1 MSCQLLLAIVSK
13 PETDYHLLL
22 RIHATYRYISCV
34 YKDREKDEKQMRVT
48 QDMYYNVLAGGSE
61 FPRDG
66 DSQLRPLVLF
76 SVGSLSGGALVLS
89 LTIYDI

>member
-1 MSCQLLLAIVSK
+1 
-13 PETDYHLLL
+13 
-22 RIHATYRYISCV
+22 
-34 YKDREKDEKQMRVT
+34 MRVT
-48 QDMYYNVLAGGSE
+48 QDMYYNVLGGGSE

-89 LTIYDI
+89 LTINIRYLI